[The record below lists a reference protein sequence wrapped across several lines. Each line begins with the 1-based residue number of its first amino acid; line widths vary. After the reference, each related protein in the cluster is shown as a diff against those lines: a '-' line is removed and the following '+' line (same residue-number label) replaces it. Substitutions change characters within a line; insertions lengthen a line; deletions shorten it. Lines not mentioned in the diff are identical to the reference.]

1 MLQFVA
7 STCYTLAVTLLQSN
21 MVMENKIVNYFK
33 GRGAQ
38 FNPNN
43 KFSQQQYVQEH
54 VEGLDEE
61 FLQKE
66 KTEIIYTYPKTI
78 INKVESTDIGMGY
91 SLNPYQGCEHGCI
104 YCYARNTHEFWGYS
118 AGLDFER
125 KIIVKK
131 NTVELLEKHF
141 SQKNWKPMPI
151 MLSGNT
157 DCYQPVE
164 REMELTRNILK
175 TCLKFRHP
183 VSIIT
188 KNSLITRDI
197 DVLTELAEHNLVH
210 VMISITGTD
219 EKMRQLLEPRT
230 ASYKNRMAVLETLSK
245 HGIPCGVMVA
255 PIIPGINNHEIPSV
269 IEQAANAGA
278 TSAGITIVRLN
289 GSVEH
294 IFKDWLVKNF
304 PDRVD
309 KVWNQIMECHGGKVS
324 DSRKSIRMKG
334 EGKIAESIMQLFK
347 ISKEKF
353 MPVESKFV
361 FNTVGFNYKAGD
373 KQLSLF

>member
-1 MLQFVA
+1 M
-7 STCYTLAVTLLQSN
+7 QSK
-21 MVMENKIVNYFK
+21 MIMENKIVNYFK

-43 KFSQQQYVQEH
+43 KFNKQQYVQEY

-61 FLQKE
+61 YLQKE

-104 YCYARNTHEFWGYS
+104 YCYARNSHEFWGYS

-164 REMELTRNILK
+164 KEMELTRNILK
-175 TCLKFRHP
+175 TCLKYKHP

-230 ASYKNRMAVLETLSK
+230 ASYKNRMAVLEALSK

-269 IEQAANAGA
+269 LEQAANAGA

-347 ISKEKF
+347 ISRDKF
-353 MPVESKFV
+353 MPNRPEFDL
-361 FNTVGFNYKAGD
+361 NIDDFNYKAGD